1 MIEDLFRWATEMQ
14 SFDALPLLL
23 KVTLIACIG
32 RLLIAALPRATAAV
46 RFGIAMMTLAGALVL
61 PLVMA
66 TPVRIALPVLDGVK
80 ASPPVRVNDDSR
92 RRLSFSDIEV
102 VARALP
108 APVAQPLA
116 LSQRILATWRGWLLL
131 IYAGMAV
138 IASARLLLGIATL
151 RRVIAN
157 ATVVDDEAITGE
169 LRIVAES
176 LGIARAPLVL
186 VSDRADV
193 PVMWGL
199 TKPVLILPASGLQ
212 WSAERLRVVF
222 LHELAHWNRRDVVA
236 LLLMRLATAIY
247 WFHPV
252 VWSLERIAR
261 RDCERACD
269 DVVLANGTRASEYAD
284 HLLAIARGMPR
295 TEPFGEV
302 TVAMSRPAEL
312 EGRLVA
318 ILHNRIKRGAMSLPM
333 YGALAAAM
341 LAITIPLGAAHL
353 TYTASDVRLGV
364 IRGIAGGVK
373 GGVTGGVDGGIAGGI
388 EGGVDGGVKG
398 GVPDGVKFAVEDWYE
413 RGKRDL
419 RARHLGNAIEEFSN
433 VIRADPFHGAAR
445 YNLACAYALRGDSKL
460 ALQTLREAV
469 LNNFSDPKHMLED
482 DDLVSIRGP
491 QMDAIAALAEGL
503 VIANPGSD
511 WQSAIPRYERF
522 ANAHP
527 DIPRAWFNLGFVLSA
542 AHEDHRAIDI
552 YKQRVLAAGYRPAT
566 AMYNIAC
573 AYAHLN
579 ERENALQWL
588 RQAQASG
595 FDVGAS
601 AATDSDLDP
610 VRKDP
615 WLASL
620 IAEKAQKHKDKFN
633 KDKDKDKDK

>member
-66 TPVRIALPVLDGVK
+66 TPVRIALPVLGGGK
-80 ASPPVRVNDDSR
+80 ASPAVRANEHSRGPV
-92 RRLSFSDIEV
+92 SFSDIEV

-108 APVAQPLA
+108 APVAQPIA
-116 LSQRILATWRGWLLL
+116 LSQRIVANWRGWLLL
-131 IYAGMAV
+131 IYAGIAV

-157 ATVVDDEAITGE
+157 ATVVDDDAIATE

-176 LGIARAPLVL
+176 LGIARVPLL
-186 VSDRADV
+186 LASHRADV

-269 DVVLANGTRASEYAD
+269 DVVLAKGTRASEYAD

-295 TEPFGEV
+295 TEPFGAV

-312 EGRLVA
+312 EDRLVA
-318 ILHNRIKRGAMSLPM
+318 ILHDRIKRGAMSLPM

-373 GGVTGGVDGGIAGGI
+373 GGVKGGVDGGIAGGI
-388 EGGVDGGVKG
+388 SGGVDGGVKG
-398 GVPDGVKFAVEDWYE
+398 GVKGGVAGGVKGGVAGGVKGGIPDGVKFAVDDWYE

-419 RARHLGNAIEEFSN
+419 RTRQLNDAIEEFSN
-433 VIRADPFHGAAR
+433 VIRADPFHGSAR
-445 YNLACAYALRGDSKL
+445 YNLAC
-460 ALQTLREAV
+460 
-469 LNNFSDPKHMLED
+469 
-482 DDLVSIRGP
+482 
-491 QMDAIAALAEGL
+491 
-503 VIANPGSD
+503 
-511 WQSAIPRYERF
+511 
-522 ANAHP
+522 
-527 DIPRAWFNLGFVLSA
+527 
-542 AHEDHRAIDI
+542 
-552 YKQRVLAAGYRPAT
+552 
-566 AMYNIAC
+566 
-573 AYAHLN
+573 
-579 ERENALQWL
+579 
-588 RQAQASG
+588 
-595 FDVGAS
+595 
-601 AATDSDLDP
+601 
-610 VRKDP
+610 
-615 WLASL
+615 
-620 IAEKAQKHKDKFN
+620 
-633 KDKDKDKDK
+633 

>member
-46 RFGIAMMTLAGALVL
+46 RFGIAMMTLAGAMVL

-66 TPVRIALPVLDGVK
+66 TPARIALPVLGGGK
-80 ASPPVRVNDDSR
+80 TSPAVRVDEHSR
-92 RRLSFSDIEV
+92 GPVSFSDIEV

-116 LSQRILATWRGWLLL
+116 LSQRIVATWRGWLLL
-131 IYAGMAV
+131 IYAGIAV

-157 ATVVDDEAITGE
+157 ATVVDDETIAGE
-169 LRIVAES
+169 LRIIAES
-176 LGIARAPLVL
+176 LGIVRAPLL
-186 VSDRADV
+186 LASHRADV

-295 TEPFGEV
+295 TEPFGAV

-312 EGRLVA
+312 EDRLVA
-318 ILHNRIKRGAMSLPM
+318 ILHDRIKRGAMSLPM

-373 GGVTGGVDGGIAGGI
+373 GGVTGGVEGGIAGGI
-388 EGGVDGGVKG
+388 SGGVDGGVKG
-398 GVPDGVKFAVEDWYE
+398 GVSGGVKGGIPDGVKFAIDDWYE

-419 RARHLGNAIEEFSN
+419 SARRLDDAIEEFSN
-433 VIRADPFHGAAR
+433 VIRADPFHGSAR

-469 LNNFSDPKHMLED
+469 LNNFSDPKHILED

-491 QMDAIAALAEGL
+491 EMDAIAALAEGL

-527 DIPRAWFNLGFVLSA
+527 GIPRAWFNLGFVLAA

-552 YKQRVLAAGYRPAT
+552 YKQRV
-566 AMYNIAC
+566 
-573 AYAHLN
+573 
-579 ERENALQWL
+579 
-588 RQAQASG
+588 
-595 FDVGAS
+595 
-601 AATDSDLDP
+601 
-610 VRKDP
+610 
-615 WLASL
+615 
-620 IAEKAQKHKDKFN
+620 
-633 KDKDKDKDK
+633 